1 MKKALFIL
9 LTLAPLQALLAAR
22 GDGESPA
29 PLIIAG
35 VIAAL
40 VIVALFKTA
49 RIVPNRW
56 AFVVERLGK
65 YSKTLD
71 AGFHILFPFLDKI
84 SYKHTLKEVAVDV
97 PPQNCIT
104 KDNISV
110 EIDGV
115 LYMRVVDPV
124 KASYGIRNYQ
134 FAITQLAQTTMRS
147 EIGKIDLDV
156 TFESRDNINNQI
168 VSAVDEASD
177 PWGIKVTRYE
187 IKNIETPATIREAM
201 EKQMRAEREKR
212 EQIAL
217 SEGDR
222 QAKINR
228 ADGFKQES
236 IKLSEGE
243 RLRLENEAKGQAAAI
258 LEVAKATAQG
268 IKEIG
273 EAINHPGGKEAV
285 SLRIATDWI
294 DSFGK
299 LAKETNSMIVPTN
312 VADLAS
318 VTGILK
324 NAYDFADK
332 GKNKS
337 E

>member
-1 MKKALFIL
+1 MKKALFLL
-9 LTLAPLQALLAAR
+9 LTLAPLQLLLAA
-22 GDGESPA
+22 GDDETNPA
-29 PLIIAG
+29 PLIVIGIIA
-35 VIAAL
+35 VL
-40 VIVALFKTA
+40 VITTLFKTA
-49 RIVPNRW
+49 RIVPNQW
-56 AFVVERLGK
+56 AYVVERLGK

-71 AGFHILFPFLDKI
+71 AGFHILFPFIDKI
-84 SYKHTLKEVAVDV
+84 AYRHTLKEVAVDV

-124 KASYGIRNYQ
+124 KASYGIRDYR

-147 EIGKIDLDV
+147 EIGKMDLDV
-156 TFESRDNINNQI
+156 TFESRETINNSI
-168 VSAVDEASD
+168 VTAVDEASD

-228 ADGFKQES
+228 ADGVKQEA

-243 RLRLENEAKGQAAAI
+243 RMKRENEAKGQATAI
-258 LEVAKATAQG
+258 LEVAKATALG
-268 IKEIG
+268 IREIS
-273 EAINHPGGKEAV
+273 EAINQPGGKDAV
-285 SLRIATDWI
+285 SLQIATDWI
-294 DSFGK
+294 SSFGK
-299 LAKETNSMIVPTN
+299 LAEGSNSMIVPTN

-324 NAYDFADK
+324 NAYDFADPQK
-332 GKNKS
+332 QKKA
-337 E
+337 

>member
-1 MKKALFIL
+1 MKKVLFVL
-9 LTLAPLQALLAAR
+9 LTLLPLYSLMAAGRGGDENFAPLFVV
-22 GDGESPA
+22 
-29 PLIIAG
+29 G
-35 VIAAL
+35 VIAL
-40 VIVALFKTA
+40 LIIVTIFKTA
-49 RIVPNRW
+49 KIVPNRM
-56 AFVVERLGK
+56 AFVIERLGK
-65 YSKTLD
+65 YNKTLN
-71 AGFHILFPFLDKI
+71 AGFHILLPFIDKVA
-84 SYKHTLKEVAVDV
+84 YKHTLKEVAVDV

-212 EQIAL
+212 QQIAL

-228 ADGFKQES
+228 ADGIKQEA

-243 RLRLENEAKGQAAAI
+243 RMKLENEAKGRATAI
-258 LEVAKATAQG
+258 LEVATATAQG

-273 EAINHPGGKEAV
+273 VAIKQPGGKEAV

-294 DSFGK
+294 ESFGK
-299 LAKETNSMIVPTN
+299 LAKESNSMIVPTN

-324 NAYDFADK
+324 NAYDFADQ
-332 GKNKS
+332 GKKK
-337 E
+337 